1 VNASDKRLKGRSS
14 TRFLQQELQA
24 PAIAVIETLDVLI
37 EVAQRR
43 SSDHLPDLKRMHAA
57 SIRLN
62 AFVKQLVQEPPGRQQ
77 LESPEDFDR
86 RLRHDLRTP
95 LNAIKGYSE
104 LLLEDLDAGG
114 NGDLARDLRTLKE
127 TADQMLDR
135 IESTSGLAPQEQAAQ
150 RPKLGIVADVLR
162 SLQPHEIGSA
172 PKKHMPPS
180 RILVVDDDA
189 ANRDVLMRRL
199 AREGHQVVN
208 ATGGS
213 SALELAATREFDLI
227 LLDLVMPEMSG
238 FEVLRRLKAVENTY
252 HVPVIVISAIDELD
266 SVARCIEA
274 GAEDYLQKPFNP
286 ILLRARIGAC
296 LEKKSLRD
304 REKRFIAD
312 LEETLRRDIAKRRQ
326 VEAALHESETRRF
339 LIEAERLAALGGLVA
354 GVAHEISS
362 PVGTSLTI
370 ASTLAHRSAIF
381 AEHVASGQMRR
392 SVLSEFT
399 DHCHD
404 ATGQLVANLQRAG
417 ELIQSFKQV
426 AVDRSHADRRTF
438 DLKITTEQI
447 VASLRPG
454 LQKSQC
460 ALVVEIPADIM
471 MDSFPGPYGQ
481 VLTNLVFNSVT
492 HGFNGVDG
500 GRVLISARRL
510 DPRHVEI
517 VVSDDGKGISDEV
530 KRHIFDPFFTT
541 RRAQGSTGL
550 GLHIVYN
557 IVTRHLGGRVD
568 LESTP
573 GRGAAFHMTLPI
585 LAPSEEERPVS
596 IPPSN

>member
-1 VNASDKRLKGRSS
+1 VNASDKRRKGRSS
-14 TRFLQQELQA
+14 AKFLQQELQA
-24 PAIAVIETLDVLI
+24 PAIAVTETLDILI
-37 EVAQRR
+37 EDAKRR
-43 SSDHLPDLKRMHAA
+43 SSQHLPDLQRMHVA
-57 SIRLN
+57 SMRLD
-62 AFVKQLVQEPPGRQQ
+62 AFVKQLVQAPPGWQQ
-77 LESPEDFDR
+77 LESPEDFNR

-114 NGDLARDLRTLKE
+114 NPDLARDLRMLKE

-135 IESTSGLAPQEQAAQ
+135 IESIEGLVRQDQTTQPA
-150 RPKLGIVADVLR
+150 KLGIVADVLR
-162 SLQPHEIGSA
+162 SLQPQELGGP
-172 PKKHMPPS
+172 PKKRMPPS

-199 AREGHQVVN
+199 MREGHQVAI
-208 ATGGS
+208 ATNGS
-213 SALELAATREFDLI
+213 TALELATASELDLI

-238 FEVLRRLKAVENTY
+238 VEVLRRLKAVESTQ

-286 ILLRARIGAC
+286 ILLRARVGAC
-296 LEKKSLRD
+296 LEKKALRD
-304 REKRFIAD
+304 REKQFIAD

-326 VEAALHESETRRF
+326 VEAALHESETQRF
-339 LIEAERLAALGGLVA
+339 LIEAERLAALGSLVA

-370 ASTLAHRSAIF
+370 ASSLARRSVAF
-381 AEHVASGQMRR
+381 AEHVASGQVRR
-392 SVLSEFT
+392 SILSEFT
-399 DHCHD
+399 DHCRD
-404 ATGQLVANLQRAG
+404 ATGQLVANLRRAG

-438 DLKITTEQI
+438 DLKVATEQI
-447 VASLRPG
+447 VASVRPG
-454 LQKSQC
+454 LQKSRC
-460 ALVVEIPADIM
+460 SLAVEIPADIM

-481 VLTNLVFNSVT
+481 VLTNLVFNSIT
-492 HGFNGVDG
+492 HGFNGMDG
-500 GRVLISARRL
+500 GRVQISARRL
-510 DPRHVEI
+510 NPGHVEI
-517 VVSDDGKGISDEV
+517 VVSDDGKGMSDEV
-530 KRHIFDPFFTT
+530 KRRIFDPFFTT

-557 IVTRHLGGRVD
+557 IVTRHLGGRLSLD
-568 LESTP
+568 SAP
-573 GRGAAFHMTLPI
+573 GNGTTFHMILPI
-585 LAPSEEERPVS
+585 FAPSEEERPAR